1 MSDLI
6 EALQIFA
13 KYKNEAYPT
22 HCEHDV
28 LYIMGIT
35 KNEVSKEDQ
44 KRLDKLGFLYAEGDD
59 GESHWMSFRFGSA

>member
-1 MSDLI
+1 MNDLI

-22 HCEHDV
+22 YCEHDV

-44 KRLDKLGFLYAEGDD
+44 ERLDKLGFFYAEKYEGC
-59 GESHWMSFRFGSA
+59 WMSFRFGGA